1 MAKRKSLT
9 DAELARKSGKKKA
22 NDIIYIIPEGQTEYA
37 YFTAIKNHFRKTNL
51 HIEVAKANTDTDPR
65 QIANRAILARKSN
78 ADYTHIACVL
88 DADNP
93 TALAEAKAS
102 VKRYKA
108 IELYTSEPCFE
119 VWLLLHFTATDAP
132 FENCSAVET
141 RLRSHWESFVKG
153 LKCPCTQL
161 IDKLPIAIQNHAQL
175 ASLQTEI
182 PKLIEKTQD

>member
-22 NDIIYIIPEGQTEYA
+22 NEIIYIIPEGQTECA

-65 QIANRAILARKSN
+65 QIANRAILAHKSN

-93 TALAEAKAS
+93 TI
-102 VKRYKA
+102 VD
-108 IELYTSEPCFE
+108 P
-119 VWLLLHFTATDAP
+119 
-132 FENCSAVET
+132 
-141 RLRSHWESFVKG
+141 SF
-153 LKCPCTQL
+153 
-161 IDKLPIAIQNHAQL
+161 
-175 ASLQTEI
+175 
-182 PKLIEKTQD
+182 

>member
-22 NDIIYIIPEGQTEYA
+22 HEIIYIIPEGQTEYA

-93 TALAEAKAS
+93 TALAEARAS
-102 VKRYKA
+102 VKRIK
-108 IELYTSEPCFE
+108 
-119 VWLLLHFTATDAP
+119 
-132 FENCSAVET
+132 
-141 RLRSHWESFVKG
+141 
-153 LKCPCTQL
+153 
-161 IDKLPIAIQNHAQL
+161 PINFIPQNHAL
-175 ASLQTEI
+175 RFGCYCTLQQQMRLLKIVLPLKPGYGLTG
-182 PKLIEKTQD
+182 KALSKV